1 MTNSNRIKLTWISFF
16 SYALTGALVIVTGM
30 VMGNIAD
37 YFQLPVSSMS
47 NTFTFLN
54 AGILIS
60 IFLNAWL
67 MEIVPLKTQL
77 RFGFVLMVAAVAGL
91 MLSHSIALFSAAM
104 FVLGL
109 VSGITMSIGTFLIT
123 HMYEGRQRGARL
135 LFTDSF
141 FSMAGMIFPMVAAW
155 LLARSIEWY
164 WVYACIGLVYVAIFI
179 LTFGCEFPVLGKKSQ
194 DTAEPVAKEKWGI
207 GVLFLSIAALCYIL
221 GQLGFISWVPEYAKG
236 LGMSLNDAGKL
247 VSDFWMSYMF
257 GMWAFSFILRFFD
270 LQRILTVL
278 AGLATVLM
286 YLFING
292 SPEHMPWFI
301 LTLGFFSS
309 AIYTS
314 IITLG
319 SLQTKVASPKLV
331 NFVLTCGTGNM
342 LQVLHMGLHVCQ
354 MMGYS
359 QIDSG
364 LNLITHNSARTFGLN
379 DYGIEKGNPANLII
393 LPAESGFEAVRCQV
407 PVRWSIRQ
415 GRVIAST
422 QLAQTW
428 IQMDNG
434 GEELF
439 FTKNSPFAG
448 RKGA

>member
-141 FSMAGMIFPMVAAW
+141 FSMAGMIFPMVAAV

-179 LTFGCEFPVLGKKSQ
+179 LTFGCEFPVLGKKAQ
-194 DTAEPVAKEKWGI
+194 TTTEPVAKEKWGI
-207 GVLFLSIAALCYIL
+207 GVLFLSVAALCYIL

-236 LGMSLNDAGKL
+236 LGMSLNDAGQL
-247 VSDFWMSYMF
+247 VRIQFQSLERLTSPNL
-257 GMWAFSFILRFFD
+257 LR
-270 LQRILTVL
+270 L
-278 AGLATVLM
+278 
-286 YLFING
+286 
-292 SPEHMPWFI
+292 
-301 LTLGFFSS
+301 
-309 AIYTS
+309 
-314 IITLG
+314 
-319 SLQTKVASPKLV
+319 
-331 NFVLTCGTGNM
+331 
-342 LQVLHMGLHVCQ
+342 
-354 MMGYS
+354 
-359 QIDSG
+359 
-364 LNLITHNSARTFGLN
+364 
-379 DYGIEKGNPANLII
+379 
-393 LPAESGFEAVRCQV
+393 
-407 PVRWSIRQ
+407 
-415 GRVIAST
+415 
-422 QLAQTW
+422 
-428 IQMDNG
+428 
-434 GEELF
+434 
-439 FTKNSPFAG
+439 
-448 RKGA
+448 

>member
-30 VMGNIAD
+30 VMGDIAK
-37 YFQLPVSSMS
+37 YFDLPVSSMS

-77 RFGFVLMVAAVAGL
+77 RFGFVLMVLAVAAL
-91 MLSHSIALFSAAM
+91 MLSHSLALFSAAM

-109 VSGITMSIGTFLIT
+109 VSGITMSIGTFLVT
-123 HMYEGRQRGARL
+123 QMYEGRQRGSRL

-141 FSMAGMIFPMVAAW
+141 FSMAGMIFPMVAAF

-164 WVYACIGLVYVAIFI
+164 WVYACIGLVYVAIFV
-179 LTFGCEFPVLGKKSQ
+179 LTIGCEFPALGKHAAPSDK
-194 DTAEPVAKEKWGI
+194 PVVKEKWGI

-236 LGMSLNDAGKL
+236 LGMDVSGQGKL

-278 AGLATVLM
+278 AGMATVLM
-286 YLFING
+286 YLFITS
-292 SPEHMPWFI
+292 SPDHMAWFI
-301 LTLGFFSS
+301 LALGFFSS
-309 AIYTS
+309 AIYTT

-319 SLQTKVASPKLV
+319 SQQTKVASPKLV
-331 NFVLTCGTGNM
+331 NFVLTCGTIGTM
-342 LQVLHMGLHVCQ
+342 LTFVVTGPIVASSGPQAALLTSNGLYAVVFVMCFALGFVSRHRQ
-354 MMGYS
+354 HS
-359 QIDSG
+359 S
-364 LNLITHNSARTFGLN
+364 TASAH
-379 DYGIEKGNPANLII
+379 
-393 LPAESGFEAVRCQV
+393 
-407 PVRWSIRQ
+407 
-415 GRVIAST
+415 
-422 QLAQTW
+422 
-428 IQMDNG
+428 
-434 GEELF
+434 
-439 FTKNSPFAG
+439 
-448 RKGA
+448 

>member
-37 YFQLPVSSMS
+37 YFHMPVSSMS

-77 RFGFVLMVAAVAGL
+77 RFGFVLMLLALAGL
-91 MLSHSIALFSAAM
+91 MFSHSLTLFSAAM

-155 LLARSIEWY
+155 LLARTIEWY
-164 WVYACIGLVYVAIFI
+164 WVYACIGIIYLAIFI
-179 LTFGCEFPVLGKKSQ
+179 LTFGCEFPLLGKKAAQ
-194 DTAEPVAKEKWGI
+194 PDVPQVKEKWGV
-207 GVLFLSIAALCYIL
+207 GVLFLSVAALCYIL
-221 GQLGFISWVPEYAKG
+221 GQLGFISWVPQYAQG
-236 LGMSLNDAGKL
+236 LGMSLGDAGKL
-247 VSDFWMSYMF
+247 VSDFWMSYMV
-257 GMWAFSFILRFFD
+257 GMWVFSFALRFFD
-270 LQRILTVL
+270 LQRILTGL
-278 AGLATVLM
+278 AGLAAVLM
-286 YLFING
+286 YLFIHG
-292 SPEHMPWFI
+292 APEHMAWYI
-301 LTLGFFSS
+301 LALGFFSS

-319 SLQTKVASPKLV
+319 SLQTRVASPKLV
-331 NFVLTCGTGNM
+331 NFVLTCGTIGTM
-342 LQVLHMGLHVCQ
+342 LTFVVTAPIVAAYGTKPALMTANGLYAVVFVMCFALGFVSRHRQ
-354 MMGYS
+354 
-359 QIDSG
+359 
-364 LNLITHNSARTFGLN
+364 HNAA
-379 DYGIEKGNPANLII
+379 PA
-393 LPAESGFEAVRCQV
+393 AH
-407 PVRWSIRQ
+407 
-415 GRVIAST
+415 
-422 QLAQTW
+422 
-428 IQMDNG
+428 
-434 GEELF
+434 
-439 FTKNSPFAG
+439 
-448 RKGA
+448 

>member
-30 VMGNIAD
+30 VMGDIAN

-91 MLSHSIALFSAAM
+91 MVSHSIALFSASM

-141 FSMAGMIFPMVAAW
+141 FSMAGMIFPMLAAV

-164 WVYACIGLVYVAIFI
+164 WVYACIGLVYVAIFV
-179 LTFGCEFPVLGKKSQ
+179 LTFGCEFPVLGKK
-194 DTAEPVAKEKWGI
+194 AEQSEQPVAKEKWGI
-207 GVLFLSIAALCYIL
+207 GVLFLSVAALCYIL

-292 SPEHMPWFI
+292 APEHMAWFI

-331 NFVLTCGTGNM
+331 NFVLTCGTIGTM
-342 LQVLHMGLHVCQ
+342 LTFVVTGPIVAHSGPLAALQTANGLYAVVFVMCLVLGFVTRHRQ
-354 MMGYS
+354 
-359 QIDSG
+359 
-364 LNLITHNSARTFGLN
+364 HNTVA
-379 DYGIEKGNPANLII
+379 
-393 LPAESGFEAVRCQV
+393 
-407 PVRWSIRQ
+407 
-415 GRVIAST
+415 ASH
-422 QLAQTW
+422 
-428 IQMDNG
+428 
-434 GEELF
+434 
-439 FTKNSPFAG
+439 
-448 RKGA
+448 

>member
-37 YFQLPVSSMS
+37 YFHLPVSSMS

-77 RFGFVLMVAAVAGL
+77 RFGFILMLLAIAGL
-91 MLSHSIALFSAAM
+91 MFGHSLTLFSASM

-141 FSMAGMIFPMVAAW
+141 FSMAGMIFPMVAAV

-164 WVYACIGLVYVAIFI
+164 WVYACIGLVYVAIFA
-179 LTFGCEFPVLGKKSQ
+179 LTFGCEFPVLGNKALAENSQ
-194 DTAEPVAKEKWGI
+194 PVVKEKWGI

-236 LGMSLNDAGKL
+236 LGMSLGDAGKL
-247 VSDFWMSYMF
+247 VSDFWMSYMI
-257 GMWAFSFILRFFD
+257 GMWSFSFILRFFD

-319 SLQTKVASPKLV
+319 SQQTKVASPKLV
-331 NFVLTCGTGNM
+331 NFILTCGTIGTM
-342 LQVLHMGLHVCQ
+342 LTFVVTGPIVAASGALAALHTANGLYAVVFVMCLLLGFVSRHRQ
-354 MMGYS
+354 
-359 QIDSG
+359 
-364 LNLITHNSARTFGLN
+364 NASAH
-379 DYGIEKGNPANLII
+379 
-393 LPAESGFEAVRCQV
+393 
-407 PVRWSIRQ
+407 
-415 GRVIAST
+415 
-422 QLAQTW
+422 
-428 IQMDNG
+428 
-434 GEELF
+434 
-439 FTKNSPFAG
+439 
-448 RKGA
+448 

>member
-1 MTNSNRIKLTWISFF
+1 MTNSNRSKLTWISFF

-30 VMGNIAD
+30 VMGNIAE
-37 YFQLPVSSMS
+37 YFHVPVSSMS

-77 RFGFVLMVAAVAGL
+77 RFGFILMVLAVAGL
-91 MLSHSIALFSAAM
+91 VFGDSLTIFSVAM

-123 HMYEGRQRGARL
+123 HMYEGRQRGSRL

-141 FSMAGMIFPMVAAW
+141 FSMAGMIFPMVAAI
-155 LLARSIEWY
+155 LLARSINWY
-164 WVYACIGLVYVAIFI
+164 WVYVCIGLIYVAIFI
-179 LTFGCEFPVLGKKSQ
+179 LTIGCDFPALGKHAPQTEKV
-194 DTAEPVAKEKWGI
+194 AEKEKWGI

-221 GQLGFISWVPEYAKG
+221 GQLGFISWVPEYAKS
-236 LGMSLNDAGKL
+236 LGMNLNDAGQL

-278 AGLATVLM
+278 AGAATVLM
-286 YLFING
+286 YLFNK
-292 SPEHMPWFI
+292 SEPAHLAWFI
-301 LTLGFFSS
+301 LALGFFSS

-314 IITLG
+314 VITLG

-331 NFVLTCGTGNM
+331 NFVLTCGTIGTM
-342 LQVLHMGLHVCQ
+342 LTFVVTGPIVAHSGPLMALQTANALYAVVFIMCLILGLVTKHRQ
-354 MMGYS
+354 
-359 QIDSG
+359 
-364 LNLITHNSARTFGLN
+364 HNA
-379 DYGIEKGNPANLII
+379 A
-393 LPAESGFEAVRCQV
+393 AH
-407 PVRWSIRQ
+407 
-415 GRVIAST
+415 
-422 QLAQTW
+422 
-428 IQMDNG
+428 
-434 GEELF
+434 
-439 FTKNSPFAG
+439 
-448 RKGA
+448 

>member
-37 YFQLPVSSMS
+37 YFHLPVSSMS

-77 RFGFVLMVAAVAGL
+77 RFGFILMVLAVAGL
-91 MLSHSIALFSAAM
+91 MLSHSLALFSASM

-141 FSMAGMIFPMVAAW
+141 FSMAGMIFPMVAAV

-164 WVYACIGLVYVAIFI
+164 WVYACIGLVYVAIFV
-179 LTFGCEFPVLGKKSQ
+179 LTFGCDFPVLGKKAQSENSQ
-194 DTAEPVAKEKWGI
+194 PVVKEKWGI
-207 GVLFLSIAALCYIL
+207 GVLFLSVAALCYIL
-221 GQLGFISWVPEYAKG
+221 GQLGFISWVPEYAKS
-236 LGMSLNDAGKL
+236 LGMSLGDAGKL
-247 VSDFWMSYMF
+247 VSDFWMSYMI
-257 GMWAFSFILRFFD
+257 GMWSFSFILRFFD

-319 SLQTKVASPKLV
+319 SQQTKVASPKLV
-331 NFVLTCGTGNM
+331 NFILTCGTIGTM
-342 LQVLHMGLHVCQ
+342 LTFVVTGPIVAA
-354 MMGYS
+354 
-359 QIDSG
+359 SG
-364 LNLITHNSARTFGLN
+364 PLG
-379 DYGIEKGNPANLII
+379 P
-393 LPAESGFEAVRCQV
+393 LPPPTRLPP
-407 PVRWSIRQ
+407 PVRVCGLPRRLGGPSGPLAALHTANGLYAVVFVMCFILGFVSRHRQ
-415 GRVIAST
+415 NNAQAASH
-422 QLAQTW
+422 
-428 IQMDNG
+428 
-434 GEELF
+434 
-439 FTKNSPFAG
+439 
-448 RKGA
+448 